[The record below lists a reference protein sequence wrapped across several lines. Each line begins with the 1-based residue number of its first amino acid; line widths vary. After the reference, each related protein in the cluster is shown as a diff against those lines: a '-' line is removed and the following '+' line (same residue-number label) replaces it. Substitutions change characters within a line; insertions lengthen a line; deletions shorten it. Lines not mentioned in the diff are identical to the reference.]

1 MISGLLQ
8 LRHRLIQVDC
18 QLLDQV
24 LTRELFRTQNAHQYE
39 QLTPREVEVL
49 KLLGAGFNNPGIAKK
64 LMISRS
70 TVETHRKHLK
80 RKLDIKSYGKL
91 VKYALA
97 FDLIEY

>member
-1 MISGLLQ
+1 MLSGLLQ
-8 LRHRLIQVDC
+8 LRHRLLQAHC
-18 QLLDQV
+18 RLLDQV

-39 QLTPREVEVL
+39 QLTSREIEVL

-64 LMISRS
+64 LKISRS

-80 RKLDIKSYGKL
+80 RKLDIKSHGKL

-97 FDLIEY
+97 FDLVGY